1 LTFEIELYLR
11 SILRRVTKS
20 FPLTYANM
28 AKEEEIREAFGKA
41 VKELRLEKVISQEK
55 LAEYANLDRSYISL
69 IERGIN
75 SASVITLFKISS
87 ALDIDPIDLITKTKS
102 HLE

>member
-1 LTFEIELYLR
+1 
-11 SILRRVTKS
+11 
-20 FPLTYANM
+20 M